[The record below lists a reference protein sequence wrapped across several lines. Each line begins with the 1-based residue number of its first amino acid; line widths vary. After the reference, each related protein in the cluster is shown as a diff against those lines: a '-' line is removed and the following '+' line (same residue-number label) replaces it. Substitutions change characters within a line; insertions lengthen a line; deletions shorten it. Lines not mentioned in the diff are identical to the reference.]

1 MYRFEPYKKEVD
13 PEWNLFVA
21 TLLGFFLEKEE
32 FKRIKGWIIV
42 EYSIK
47 DRFSG
52 EDGFMESLFN
62 LLHKFWKLIFEFF
75 SISRIRLKYYDDSM
89 KIKINFIKKLNQ
101 RIFFIIIK
109 TKNISFY
116 VD

>member
-1 MYRFEPYKKEVD
+1 MEFICC
-13 PEWNLFVA
+13 NFV
-21 TLLGFFLEKEE
+21 GIFFFEKEE

-42 EYSIK
+42 EVFGRGWIYGI
-47 DRFSG
+47 FIY
-52 EDGFMESLFN
+52 

-109 TKNISFY
+109 NISFY

>member
-1 MYRFEPYKKEVD
+1 MYGFKPYKKEVD

-62 LLHKFWKLIFEFF
+62 LLHKFWKLIFEFL
-75 SISRIRLKYYDDSM
+75 SYIKD
-89 KIKINFIKKLNQ
+89 KIKIL
-101 RIFFIIIK
+101 
-109 TKNISFY
+109 
-116 VD
+116 

>member
-1 MYRFEPYKKEVD
+1 MEFICC
-13 PEWNLFVA
+13 NFV
-21 TLLGFFLEKEE
+21 GIFFFEKEE

-62 LLHKFWKLIFEFF
+62 LLHKFWKLIFEFL
-75 SISRIRLKYYDDSM
+75 SYHG
-89 KIKINFIKKLNQ
+89 
-101 RIFFIIIK
+101 
-109 TKNISFY
+109 
-116 VD
+116 

>member
-1 MYRFEPYKKEVD
+1 MEFICC
-13 PEWNLFVA
+13 NFV
-21 TLLGFFLEKEE
+21 GIFFFEKEE

-62 LLHKFWKLIFEFF
+62 LLHKFWKLIFEFL
-75 SISRIRLKYYDDSM
+75 SYIKD
-89 KIKINFIKKLNQ
+89 KIKIL
-101 RIFFIIIK
+101 
-109 TKNISFY
+109 
-116 VD
+116 